1 MQQYSL
7 QEQINC
13 VAREIALR
21 KSAYPKWVANGR
33 MKEAEAI
40 RQTELMTAVL
50 RTLQSLEEYGGI
62 PAVKHNRMSQL
73 RYRERMLTDE
83 EFRQD
88 RLRYFREYYQRNKER
103 IKLRN
108 IRKGLA

>member
-7 QEQINC
+7 QEQIKC

-21 KSAYPKWVANGR
+21 KSAYPKWVLSGR
-33 MKEAEAI
+33 MKQDEAT

-50 RTLQSLEEYGGI
+50 RTLEVLEQYGGI
-62 PAVKHNRMSQL
+62 PAVKHNRLSQL

-83 EFRQD
+83 DFRRD
-88 RLRYFREYYQRNKER
+88 RLQYFKEYYQRNKER

-108 IRKGLA
+108 IRKGLV